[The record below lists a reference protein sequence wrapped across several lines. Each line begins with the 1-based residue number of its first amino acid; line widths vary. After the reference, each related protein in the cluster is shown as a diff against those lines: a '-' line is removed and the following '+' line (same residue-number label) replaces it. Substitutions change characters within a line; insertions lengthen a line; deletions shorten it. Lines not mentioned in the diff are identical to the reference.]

1 VGFVRDNVYVVV
13 DSNHGFKLLAL
24 GKLAA
29 TEIVNGEPCA
39 ELDPFRMDRFSLNAT
54 HPTSSS
60 PYPWT

>member
-1 VGFVRDNVYVVV
+1 VRDNVYAIV

-29 TEIVNGEPCA
+29 A
-39 ELDPFRMDRFSLNAT
+39 ELKTGERPDELEPFGIERFAAEMT
-54 HPTSSS
+54 HPESSS

>member
-1 VGFVRDNVYVVV
+1 MRENVYVVL

-29 TEIVNGEPCA
+29 A
-39 ELDPFRMDRFSLNAT
+39 ELEGGREPALDAFRLERFGAGAL
-54 HPTSSS
+54 HPESAS